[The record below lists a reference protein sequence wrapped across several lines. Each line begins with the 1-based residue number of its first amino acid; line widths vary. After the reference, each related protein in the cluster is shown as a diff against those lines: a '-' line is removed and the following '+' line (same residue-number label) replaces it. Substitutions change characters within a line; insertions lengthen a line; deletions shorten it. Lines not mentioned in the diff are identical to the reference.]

1 MWGYINKTA
10 PGFTIHYKTGCGFIP
25 KNKDKDKRKEKQ
37 KHIEVN
43 NQNYKEKLPELEN
56 DPHPF
61 SESVP
66 PTDMWIEINLSSPQ
80 QNEDF
85 FNKVREILV
94 KKYPRRFAKIFPKR
108 HCKS

>member
-1 MWGYINKTA
+1 MWVYINRPK
-10 PGFTIHYKTGCGFIP
+10 PKFSIHHDSNCHCIP
-25 KNKDKDKRKEKQ
+25 KNKNKKKEKQ
-37 KHIEVN
+37 AHIGIN
-43 NQNYKEKLPELEN
+43 NQNYKEKLSELEN

-66 PTDMWIEINLSSPQ
+66 PNDMWIEINLSSPQ

-85 FNKVREILV
+85 FNMVREILV

-108 HCKS
+108 HCES

>member
-1 MWGYINKTA
+1 MWGYINK
-10 PGFTIHYKTGCGFIP
+10 PNPRFTIHHKTDCGFIP
-25 KNKDKDKRKEKQ
+25 KNKDEDKRKEKQ
-37 KHIEVN
+37 RHIEVN
-43 NQNYKEKLPELEN
+43 NQNFREKLSELEN

-66 PTDMWIEINLSSPQ
+66 PNDMWIEINLSSLQ

-94 KKYPRRFAKIFPKR
+94 KKYPRRFAEIFPKQ
-108 HCKS
+108 HC